1 MYRGTFTDSMG
12 CTRKSMGYFTL
23 NQATFNKTRKVYIVQ
38 ARDNFQNL
46 IYNMNNDW
54 RFAPIENSRGWL
66 LRTPANGVADRIVK
80 FLFEKGVI
88 HEYRETSA

>member
-1 MYRGTFTDSMG
+1 MASTSHDKNSMEVDFRMKYFIVSFDS
-12 CTRKSMGYFTL
+12 
-23 NQATFNKTRKVYIVQ
+23 VED
-38 ARDNFQNL
+38 RDNFQNL

>member
-1 MYRGTFTDSMG
+1 MASTPHDKNSMEVDFRMKYFIVSFDS
-12 CTRKSMGYFTL
+12 
-23 NQATFNKTRKVYIVQ
+23 VED
-38 ARDNFQNL
+38 RDNFQNL

>member
-1 MYRGTFTDSMG
+1 MRY
-12 CTRKSMGYFTL
+12 
-23 NQATFNKTRKVYIVQ
+23 YIVTFDNIED
-38 ARDNFQNL
+38 RDNFQNL

-54 RFAPIENSRGWL
+54 RFVPIENSRGWL